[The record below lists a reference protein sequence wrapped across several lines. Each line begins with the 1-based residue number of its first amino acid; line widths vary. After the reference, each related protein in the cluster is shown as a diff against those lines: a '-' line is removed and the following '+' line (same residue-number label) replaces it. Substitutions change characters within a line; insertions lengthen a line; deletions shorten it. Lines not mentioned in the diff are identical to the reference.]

1 MKYDIDITI
10 GPPPSVTFSGEST
23 AVVSI
28 QLYDVKAIVHWANN
42 NAVWEYRG
50 YDLVETLRTLTNTES
65 LGKTAWVIKRSADV
79 AFNMAE
85 SHGVTT
91 NTKENNNA

>member
-50 YDLVETLRTLTNTES
+50 YDLVETLRTLTNTDS

-79 AFNMAE
+79 AFNITEM
-85 SHGVTT
+85 SHMGQE
-91 NTKENNNA
+91 KENNNA